1 MGSPEALGGRR
12 PWGYFPATGEGAE
25 KTPPVGGGR
34 REWGGAVRHKDSAE
48 GVWPLDRAVSAGLGL
63 KTLTG

>member
-1 MGSPEALGGRR
+1 MGLLPCYR
-12 PWGYFPATGEGAE
+12 
-25 KTPPVGGGR
+25 GGGR
-34 REWGGAVRHKDSAE
+34 EDPPSGWRQKGMGGAVRHKDSAE

>member
-1 MGSPEALGGRR
+1 MALKHWEDGGHRATSLLQGRGPRR
-12 PWGYFPATGEGAE
+12 
-25 KTPPVGGGR
+25 PPVGGGR
-34 REWGGAVRHKDSAE
+34 REWGEAVRHKDSAE